1 MIRPYTKIPKNQ
13 DVELEWESGLKFIS
27 KTGSRHEIILD
38 GSPEHG
44 GSDAGLR
51 PMEALL
57 SSLGSCTGMD
67 LATILRKKRRNLQ
80 KLKVKIHG
88 ERTNSHPHVFKTITM
103 EYKIWGGD
111 ITDDDVQLAL
121 DLSLNK
127 YCSVAAMIK
136 KCCNVN
142 YKWRIYKKDADKK

>member
-13 DVELEWESGLKFIS
+13 DVELEWEDGLRFIS
-27 KTGSRHEIILD
+27 NSGSKHQIVLD
-38 GSPEHG
+38 GSKEHG
-44 GSDAGLR
+44 GSDTGLR

-67 LATILRKKRRNLQ
+67 LATILRKKKRDLQ
-80 KLKVKIHG
+80 KLKVKLHG
-88 ERTNSHPHVFKTITM
+88 ERAAAHPHVFSTISM
-103 EYKIWGGD
+103 EYKIWGSD
-111 ITDDDVQLAL
+111 ITDDDVQWAL

-127 YCSVAAMIK
+127 YCSVAAMLK

-142 YKWRIYKKDADKK
+142 YKWRIYKKESKN